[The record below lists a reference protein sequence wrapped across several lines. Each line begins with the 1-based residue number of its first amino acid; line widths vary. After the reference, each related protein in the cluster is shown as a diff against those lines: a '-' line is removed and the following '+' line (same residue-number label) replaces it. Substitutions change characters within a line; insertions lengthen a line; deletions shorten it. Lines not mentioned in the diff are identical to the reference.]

1 MTLTIILIS
10 LAALAFGCLFGWL
23 VMRPRQVEL
32 QHKLLSAEAERD
44 RKAAVEATLTEQV
57 ASLRSS
63 NGILASEKVALSK
76 ELSMLR
82 EQMDRDEK
90 QRAEDFNRQLQLVKE
105 QMQNET
111 RKILDQRAEAL
122 GKSNNEQMGS
132 VVTPLKEQLK
142 AMQEQVNETLKTS
155 SANRASIEKAIE
167 TLVRR
172 TEEMAGEANNL
183 ARALKNENKTQGN
196 WGEMI
201 LDTILENSGLEKGVH
216 YETQVMLRDEFGR
229 ALSNEMTGH
238 RMVPDVIVHYP
249 DDKDVIIDSKVSLTA
264 YIDYCNA
271 ENDDERDAAALRHV
285 ASIRQH
291 VKELRLKDYASYIRS
306 PRQALQYMIMFV
318 PNEAA
323 LQLALQKD
331 NSLWREAFDHG
342 ICITSEQNLIVLLR
356 MIQLAWT
363 QVQQFRNQQEIMS
376 QAKMLLDR
384 VLRFVERMDKVN
396 SSIKKLQ
403 SDYDEARLSFD
414 GRQGILGAAKSM
426 EKLGAKTTQNRVLP
440 EPVDDQTNLMK

>member
-10 LAALAFGCLFGWL
+10 LAALAFGCLLGWL

-63 NGILASEKVALSK
+63 NGILASEKVALAK

-122 GKSNNEQMGS
+122 GKSNNEQMCS

-216 YETQVMLRDEFGR
+216 YETQVTLRDESGR
-229 ALSNEMTGH
+229 ALSNDMTGH

-271 ENDDERDAAALRHV
+271 ESDDERDAAALRHV

-414 GRQGILGAAKSM
+414 GRQGILEAAKSM

-440 EPVDDQTNLMK
+440 EPVDDQINLMK

>member
-10 LAALAFGCLFGWL
+10 LAALAFGCLLGWL

-63 NGILASEKVALSK
+63 NGILASEKVALAK

-216 YETQVMLRDEFGR
+216 YETQVTLRDESGR
-229 ALSNEMTGH
+229 ALSNDMTGH

-271 ENDDERDAAALRHV
+271 ESDDERDAAALRHV

>member
-1 MTLTIILIS
+1 MTLTVILIS
-10 LAALAFGCLFGWL
+10 LAALTFGCLLGWL
-23 VMRPRQVEL
+23 LMRPRQVEM

-44 RKAAVEATLTEQV
+44 RKTAVESTLTEQL

-216 YETQVMLRDEFGR
+216 YETQVMLRDEFGK
-229 ALSNEMTGH
+229 ALSNDMTGH

-271 ENDDERDAAALRHV
+271 ESDDERDAAALRHV

-291 VKELRLKDYASYIRS
+291 VKELRLKDYASYIRL

-331 NSLWREAFDHG
+331 NSLWHEAFDHG

>member
-10 LAALAFGCLFGWL
+10 LAALAFGCLLGWL

-63 NGILASEKVALSK
+63 NGILASEKVALAK

-122 GKSNNEQMGS
+122 GKSNNEQMCS

-216 YETQVMLRDEFGR
+216 YETQVTLRDESGR
-229 ALSNEMTGH
+229 ALSNDMTGH

-271 ENDDERDAAALRHV
+271 ESDDERDAAALRHV

-440 EPVDDQTNLMK
+440 EPVDDQINLMK